1 MLTPSHPDPAPFALT
16 YDQAETYGIY
26 QMMEEL
32 GLTYDQL
39 LTEEPHTMREVLESM
54 TKTDLTALA
63 AELDITGRSS
73 MTKAQLVDAIL
84 ATQEGGV

>member
-1 MLTPSHPDPAPFALT
+1 
-16 YDQAETYGIY
+16 
-26 QMMEEL
+26 MMEEL

-54 TKTDLTALA
+54 TKMDLLTLA

-84 ATQEGGV
+84 ATQEGGI

>member
-1 MLTPSHPDPAPFALT
+1 MT

-54 TKTDLTALA
+54 TKTDLQALA

>member
-1 MLTPSHPDPAPFALT
+1 
-16 YDQAETYGIY
+16 
-26 QMMEEL
+26 MMEEL

-39 LTEEPHTMREVLESM
+39 LTEEPHTMREVLENM